1 MFKPCPFCGS
11 ANLESGG
18 DDKIVAVRCRDCEAT
33 GPNHYGSRAEWNTRS
48 LHLPEPQT
56 APTCICPRCSAT
68 IVGEMNG
75 PEDELQTAPADWVVR
90 KGGYFYRHGSR
101 GYTSSLIEAGRYAES
116 EARAQTEN
124 CEGVTA
130 HLASEFLPPADAVR
144 LALADEMERWREDMV
159 PRPADEYHE
168 DMGSALWWKFPI
180 EEPPYVGGPNDL
192 GQAVEVTVQAFGVDK
207 MMRVNVG
214 GWPGYHTHF
223 TPIPLP
229 SAPKNTGG

>member
-1 MFKPCPFCGS
+1 MTNPTIDPISYNAGIEAAK
-11 ANLESGG
+11 E
-18 DDKIVAVRCRDCEAT
+18 AVSNIEW
-33 GPNHYGSRAEWNTRS
+33 YGAEGVDALMHAEKVIAA
-48 LHLPEPQT
+48 LHRPEP
-56 APTCICPRCSAT
+56 
-68 IVGEMNG
+68 
-75 PEDELQTAPADWVVR
+75 
-90 KGGYFYRHGSR
+90 
-101 GYTSSLIEAGRYAES
+101 
-116 EARAQTEN
+116 QTEN

-192 GQAVEVTVQAFGVDK
+192 GQTVEVTVQAFGVDK

-229 SAPKNTGG
+229 SAPKNTDKEG